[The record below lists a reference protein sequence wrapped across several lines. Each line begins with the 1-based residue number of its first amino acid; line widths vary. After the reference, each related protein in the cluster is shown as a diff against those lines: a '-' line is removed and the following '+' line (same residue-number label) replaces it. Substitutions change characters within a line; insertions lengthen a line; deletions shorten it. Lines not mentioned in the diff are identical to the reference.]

1 MTIISNYKALEE
13 IFLNL
18 KVSAFIGDKVTLT
31 EFTAD
36 GYNAE
41 GGGPVQSGN
50 MFNYAR

>member
-1 MTIISNYKALEE
+1 MIISNYKALKK
-13 IFLNL
+13 IFLSF

-36 GYNAE
+36 GYNSE

-50 MFNYAR
+50 TFNYAR